1 VTESEELAAEF
12 ETQRPYLHAIA
23 FRMLSSHADADDA
36 IQEAWLRL
44 ARTGGQ
50 GIEDLRG
57 WLTTVTGRICL
68 DVLRRR
74 GARAEQ
80 PLEIRVGMLPR
91 EAAGDSRIDPEEEAL
106 LADSVGLALYV
117 VMDALTPAERVSFV
131 LHDVFEVPFDA
142 IAAILGR
149 STAATKMLASRARG
163 RVRLGTPATAAD
175 AASREVVDAFVAAV
189 GRGDLAGLLAV
200 LAPEVELRARGPE
213 GTIVVRGAGE
223 VAGRATMAA
232 RPRPEARAHPAVIDG
247 VPGILVMVSGR
258 PVMVMAFTVADGAI
272 TAIRTLTDPDRLA
285 QVVPSWVAG
294 AGV

>member
-1 VTESEELAAEF
+1 
-12 ETQRPYLHAIA
+12 
-23 FRMLSSHADADDA
+23 MLSSHADADDA

-131 LHDVFEVPFDA
+131 LHDVFELPFDA

-247 VPGILVMVSGR
+247 VPGILVMMSGR

-285 QVVPSWVAG
+285 QVVPSWVA
-294 AGV
+294 

>member
-272 TAIRTLTDPDRLA
+272 TAICTLTDPDRLA
-285 QVVPSWVAG
+285 QVVPSWVA
-294 AGV
+294 